1 MGNPMTPFVPPAAA
15 FIKSTVTL
23 YASIMDPLLTGG
35 SVYSVTSQQAKND
48 VFYLLGTS
56 TNLGG
61 MNLQFPAN
69 TEAKVFTIHNNLT
82 TASSSIVMSLSGFGF
97 LNAQSLYQGITTT
110 WDFWPLGNT
119 SATSS
124 CWQRTSATNIA
135 YNAN

>member
-1 MGNPMTPFVPPAAA
+1 MTPFVPPAAA
-15 FIKSTVTL
+15 FRQSTVTL
-23 YASIMDPLLTGG
+23 YASIMDTQLTGG
-35 SVYSVTSQQAKND
+35 SVYAVTSQQTKND

-56 TNLGG
+56 TNLAGI
-61 MNLQFPAN
+61 NLQFPAN

-82 TASSSIVMSLSGFGF
+82 TASAGIVMTLSGFGF
-97 LNAQSLYQGITTT
+97 SGAQNLYQGITTT

-135 YNAN
+135 YNAV